1 MIIRVD
7 RFFIQS
13 LKKAGHDLEYSE
25 LKNIYR
31 ESRKVAER
39 ERQKNRCEIQLEF
52 SIFAEEISQ
61 T

>member
-7 RFFIQS
+7 KFFIQS

-31 ESRKVAER
+31 ESRKVAEA
-39 ERQKNRCEIQLEF
+39 EKQKNRCELQLEF
-52 SIFAEEISQ
+52 PIFAEELK
-61 T
+61 